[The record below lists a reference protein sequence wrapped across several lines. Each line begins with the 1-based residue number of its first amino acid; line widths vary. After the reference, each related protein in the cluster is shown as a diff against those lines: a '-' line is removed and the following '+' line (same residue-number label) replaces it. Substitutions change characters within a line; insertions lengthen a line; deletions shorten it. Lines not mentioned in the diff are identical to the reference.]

1 MTTASLKNNQLS
13 NNTLE
18 VFKSNTKLV
27 KASDGLFNCSLKI
40 PDGSFISI
48 PMREDGMINATML
61 CKAGKKLLA
70 NYNQNKQTK
79 EYLDALSSDIGIKN
93 MILFLKSYA
102 LKRPLDTRERTNYT
116 RKGLISRRCNYFI

>member
-40 PDGSFISI
+40 PDGSSIAI

-79 EYLDALSSDIGIKN
+79 EYLQELSINIGIP
-93 MILFLKSYA
+93 ILELFVTTVGGNHS
-102 LKRPLDTRERTNYT
+102 
-116 RKGLISRRCNYFI
+116 